1 MRGITHRRQAEAVVM
16 RQKSKQRAAIAKRYV
31 RDRYRYPAFNI
42 HFHDGGG

>member
-1 MRGITHRRQAEAVVM
+1 MRGETHRRQAEAVVI
-16 RQKSKQRAAIAKRYV
+16 RQKSKRLATIATRYV